1 MTTKFDIAFVLDDS
15 GSISSSDFTKM
26 RDECKQLSDRFTE
39 NDRLA
44 LFMFASSVSKL
55 TSFTDKDTFA
65 ECLSSYRRTNGMTAL
80 YSGINSA
87 TTEFKNYSTDASR
100 IMIVVTD
107 GYNNQSGASSAT
119 VINNAIEENV
129 IIYCVGVGSVN
140 STVLKNIS
148 ESTGGCYYYINQ
160 FSQLNGIFE
169 NIISETDLYKDS
181 DGDGL
186 ADSEEVEIR
195 KIPNSENYYCYMV
208 SNPCVVD
215 TDCDSYND
223 YVEEYIGS
231 SPVSKIN
238 KIEQT
243 ESSTS
248 GYSVKWSDW
257 QELIEEHAWNYIHN
271 AVEADIYS
279 KNVGI
284 QLETPISV
292 GRIEVLRLATNEVWD
307 VKPPSYVYEPNR
319 SKGIAQVSRYVN
331 AIGGKIGGLYIKGS
345 SFEIGDYKVQYSN
358 MNNGLIVYSFKK
370 KQPDEVPVPV
380 PAPETEK
387 DDNYVYVPQ
396 YQPAQ
401 EIQFWGTVAAVLIVG
416 GTIAEDVITG
426 GGGIADDA
434 ASFYLAYRL
443 MFGL

>member
-1 MTTKFDIAFVLDDS
+1 LTTKFDIAFVLDDS

-257 QELIEEHAWNYIHN
+257 QELIE
-271 AVEADIYS
+271 
-279 KNVGI
+279 
-284 QLETPISV
+284 
-292 GRIEVLRLATNEVWD
+292 
-307 VKPPSYVYEPNR
+307 
-319 SKGIAQVSRYVN
+319 
-331 AIGGKIGGLYIKGS
+331 
-345 SFEIGDYKVQYSN
+345 
-358 MNNGLIVYSFKK
+358 
-370 KQPDEVPVPV
+370 
-380 PAPETEK
+380 
-387 DDNYVYVPQ
+387 
-396 YQPAQ
+396 
-401 EIQFWGTVAAVLIVG
+401 
-416 GTIAEDVITG
+416 
-426 GGGIADDA
+426 
-434 ASFYLAYRL
+434 
-443 MFGL
+443 

>member
-1 MTTKFDIAFVLDDS
+1 MIAAGKMHTGSGEALRLCTT
-15 GSISSSDFTKM
+15 M
-26 RDECKQLSDRFTE
+26 
-39 NDRLA
+39 NY
-44 LFMFASSVSKL
+44 
-55 TSFTDKDTFA
+55 
-65 ECLSSYRRTNGMTAL
+65 LSS
-80 YSGINSA
+80 
-87 TTEFKNYSTDASR
+87 
-100 IMIVVTD
+100 
-107 GYNNQSGASSAT
+107 
-119 VINNAIEENV
+119 
-129 IIYCVGVGSVN
+129 
-140 STVLKNIS
+140 
-148 ESTGGCYYYINQ
+148 
-160 FSQLNGIFE
+160 
-169 NIISETDLYKDS
+169 DS

-257 QELIEEHAWNYIHN
+257 QELIEEHAWNYIYN

-292 GRIEVLRLATNEVWD
+292 GRIDVLRLATNEVWD

-319 SKGIAQVSRYVN
+319 SKGIA
-331 AIGGKIGGLYIKGS
+331 
-345 SFEIGDYKVQYSN
+345 
-358 MNNGLIVYSFKK
+358 
-370 KQPDEVPVPV
+370 
-380 PAPETEK
+380 
-387 DDNYVYVPQ
+387 
-396 YQPAQ
+396 
-401 EIQFWGTVAAVLIVG
+401 
-416 GTIAEDVITG
+416 
-426 GGGIADDA
+426 
-434 ASFYLAYRL
+434 
-443 MFGL
+443 

>member
-169 NIISETDLYKDS
+169 NIIFETDLYKDSDGDGLSDYHEKMIAAGKMHTGSGEALRLCTTMNYLSSDS

-195 KIPNSENYYCYMV
+195 KNS
-208 SNPCVVD
+208 
-215 TDCDSYND
+215 
-223 YVEEYIGS
+223 
-231 SPVSKIN
+231 K
-238 KIEQT
+238 
-243 ESSTS
+243 
-248 GYSVKWSDW
+248 
-257 QELIEEHAWNYIHN
+257 
-271 AVEADIYS
+271 
-279 KNVGI
+279 
-284 QLETPISV
+284 
-292 GRIEVLRLATNEVWD
+292 
-307 VKPPSYVYEPNR
+307 
-319 SKGIAQVSRYVN
+319 
-331 AIGGKIGGLYIKGS
+331 
-345 SFEIGDYKVQYSN
+345 F
-358 MNNGLIVYSFKK
+358 
-370 KQPDEVPVPV
+370 
-380 PAPETEK
+380 
-387 DDNYVYVPQ
+387 
-396 YQPAQ
+396 
-401 EIQFWGTVAAVLIVG
+401 
-416 GTIAEDVITG
+416 
-426 GGGIADDA
+426 
-434 ASFYLAYRL
+434 
-443 MFGL
+443 

>member
-186 ADSEEVEIR
+186 SDYHEKMIAAGKMHTGSGEALRLCTTMNYLSSDSDGDGLADSEEVEIR

-231 SPVSKIN
+231 SPVS
-238 KIEQT
+238 
-243 ESSTS
+243 
-248 GYSVKWSDW
+248 D
-257 QELIEEHAWNYIHN
+257 
-271 AVEADIYS
+271 
-279 KNVGI
+279 VGI
-284 QLETPISV
+284 
-292 GRIEVLRLATNEVWD
+292 A
-307 VKPPSYVYEPNR
+307 
-319 SKGIAQVSRYVN
+319 
-331 AIGGKIGGLYIKGS
+331 
-345 SFEIGDYKVQYSN
+345 
-358 MNNGLIVYSFKK
+358 
-370 KQPDEVPVPV
+370 
-380 PAPETEK
+380 
-387 DDNYVYVPQ
+387 
-396 YQPAQ
+396 
-401 EIQFWGTVAAVLIVG
+401 VAAETGIHEQLVDVAQTHALLVNVVFALAGAVIPARDHQLVG
-416 GTIAEDVITG
+416 VIMQGAVAVVQHERRLGKADGGALLRAAENDILHLLAAQRA
-426 GGGIADDA
+426 GILLAHDPAD
-434 ASFYLAYRL
+434 
-443 MFGL
+443 GI

>member
-271 AVEADIYS
+271 AVEA
-279 KNVGI
+279 
-284 QLETPISV
+284 
-292 GRIEVLRLATNEVWD
+292 
-307 VKPPSYVYEPNR
+307 
-319 SKGIAQVSRYVN
+319 
-331 AIGGKIGGLYIKGS
+331 GS
-345 SFEIGDYKVQYSN
+345 SFEIWDYKVQYSN

-416 GTIAEDVITG
+416 GTNAEDVITG